1 MAHKNHISC
10 PVISRRVNR
19 RLNLRIEALTALIL
33 TESIHIG
40 TVCIL
45 EIGRCRFCE
54 ALRRACSHKRNLDI
68 TECEHFIRRK
78 YGISCS
84 QIHKVTGII
93 SAVQL
98 ARKLQKTVHS
108 VIKLVVARNREII
121 ADLVHDVDQI
131 AAL

>member
-1 MAHKNHISC
+1 MAHKNHVSC
-10 PVISRRVNR
+10 PVISRCVNG
-19 RLNLRIEALTALIL
+19 RLNLCVQALAALIL
-33 TESIHIG
+33 AESIHIG
-40 TVCIL
+40 SIFIL
-45 EIGRCRFCE
+45 EIGWCRFRE
-54 ALRRACSHKRNLDI
+54 ALRRACPHKRNLHI
-68 TECEHFIRRK
+68 TECEHFIRSK

-121 ADLVHDVDQI
+121 ADLVHDIDQI